1 MDKEKTK
8 LLSSLALGQ
17 AICLLNEIGKQIELK
32 SPNHEHVKN
41 CAQTTQDLFY
51 TKDYIHD
58 IEMDLRAANMQ
69 NLQYFRLL
77 EEQRIEIEKLKA
89 QNKELMDLI

>member
-8 LLSSLALGQ
+8 ILSTLALGQ

-58 IEMDLRAANMQ
+58 LEMDLRASNMQ

-77 EEQRIEIEKLKA
+77 EEQRIEITNLQAKI
-89 QNKELMDLI
+89 KELMELI